1 MDSAYRLRNNKM
13 FELAEFPH
21 INPGEKVIILFSGG
35 IKSTL
40 VALIAKK
47 IYGIDNVIFGHI
59 SMDAFVED
67 FFNNSEIVAI
77 NKKNYDDGVQRL
89 GGVHKFVLDNRD
101 YSTNKN
107 MHELHQKKILAMFPS
122 LKYTIAGWN
131 KPYEESMEMLQDS
144 GYGKGMITKY
154 QLPKFIKDNAEKYPT
169 LNFETENWS
178 QTIPFTNK
186 HLDLSTITRT
196 FNHTVRPLRHLDD
209 SEVIELYAK
218 MNLLSELRNTKSCEK
233 NANQHC
239 GNCSNC
245 LKRKYAFSN
254 ANISDQTEY
263 RLN

>member
-1 MDSAYRLRNNKM
+1 M

-154 QLPKFIKDNAEKYPT
+154 QLTKFIKDNAEKYPT

-196 FNHTVRPLRHLDD
+196 FNHTVRPLRHFDD

>member
-21 INPGEKVIILFSGG
+21 INPGEKVAILFSGG

-59 SMDAFVED
+59 SMDAFGD
-67 FFNNSEIVAI
+67 FFDDSERVSI
-77 NKKNYDDGVQRL
+77 NKKNYDDAVQRL

-154 QLPKFIKDNAEKYPT
+154 QLTKFVNDNAEKYPT
-169 LNFETENWS
+169 LNFEIENWS
-178 QTIPFTNK
+178 QPIPFTNK
-186 HLDLSTITRT
+186 HLDHSASTRT

-209 SEVIELYAK
+209 SEVIDLYAK

-239 GNCSNC
+239 GNCRNC
-245 LKRKYAFSN
+245 LKRKYAFSD

>member
-1 MDSAYRLRNNKM
+1 MDSAYRLKNNKV

-21 INPGEKVIILFSGG
+21 VNPGEKVVILFTGG

-59 SMDAFVED
+59 SVHAFGD
-67 FFNNSEIVAI
+67 FFNDPERVAL
-77 NKKNYDDGVQRL
+77 NKKNYDDAVQRL

-154 QLPKFIKDNAEKYPT
+154 QLTKFVKDNAEKYPT
-169 LNFETENWS
+169 LNFEIENWS
-178 QTIPFTNK
+178 QPIPFTNR
-186 HLDLSTITRT
+186 HLDHSISTRT

-209 SEVIELYAK
+209 SEVIELYTK

-239 GNCSNC
+239 GNCRNC
-245 LKRKYAFSN
+245 LKRKYAFSD
-254 ANISDQTEY
+254 AGISDQTEY